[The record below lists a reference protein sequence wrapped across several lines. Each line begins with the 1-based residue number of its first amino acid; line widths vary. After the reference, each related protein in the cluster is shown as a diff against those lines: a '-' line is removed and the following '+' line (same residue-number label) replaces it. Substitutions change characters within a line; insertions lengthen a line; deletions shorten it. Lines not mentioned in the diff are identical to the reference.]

1 LQLYLQIYPTGRF
14 ASEAARLLAATR

>member
-14 ASEAARLLAATR
+14 ASEAARLLAAAR